1 MAAVFRDGAET
12 ADARVL
18 EDVSDLLHRVAR
30 RLRARANAELGPL
43 GLTPAQARALRTMGR
58 SGAPLRMSELADRLR
73 IARRS
78 ATDVVEGLVG
88 RGYVERAADPT
99 DGRAIAVTVSAEGRA
114 VLAAL
119 VAMRHR
125 ALADLASDLDA
136 ADLEA
141 LRRLLAR
148 LDTG

>member
-1 MAAVFRDGAET
+1 MAPVFPDGAET
-12 ADARVL
+12 QVL

-30 RLRARANAELGPL
+30 RLRVRANAELGPL
-43 GLTPAQARALRTMGR
+43 GLTPAQARALRTLGR
-58 SGAPLRMSELADRLR
+58 SDAPIRMSELADRLR

-78 ATDVVEGLVG
+78 TTDVVEELVD
-88 RGYVERAADPT
+88 RGYVEREHDPT

-114 VLAAL
+114 VLASL

-125 ALADLASDLDA
+125 ALADLATDLDA

-148 LDTG
+148 LDVA